1 MTDPRR
7 PLSVRLDPGLEA
19 ALDDYCA
26 RAGVTR
32 SYAVQ
37 EGIAEYL
44 ASRQGPTLSSLA
56 EAILTPL
63 PARQPSG
70 SPRRPR
76 QVRYREHVREKR
88 RR

>member
-19 ALDDYCA
+19 ALDEYCA

-37 EGIAEYL
+37 EGIAQYL

-56 EAILTPL
+56 EAILPPL
-63 PARQPSG
+63 PARQPAG
-70 SPRRPR
+70 SSRRPR